1 MVEHLPNL
9 KFNFFFPFAT
19 GGNIKNSREVSE
31 PARRETAKSTAQRT
45 WSLVRGSWTVVEELP
60 VVVVGASVTGRMAGK
75 AMGFSRPDEVK
86 SPADGLSS
94 ISMEATASTTS
105 DSSAAIANLQV
116 IKNQKSKFKIQKMKW
131 QKSKRFSEYH
141 FEFDGESKNVAD
153 LVNREILW
161 PRIYREK
168 ENSSVAGPKERESER
183 AAGRVVGCPSKK

>member
-1 MVEHLPNL
+1 M
-9 KFNFFFPFAT
+9 
-19 GGNIKNSREVSE
+19 SE

-60 VVVVGASVTGRMAGK
+60 VVVVGASVMGRMAGK

-116 IKNQKSKFKIQKMKW
+116 IKNQNSKIKIQNSKDEKAEIEKIFGISFRVRLGNQKMWRTWWTVKFFGREYIGRKRIILRLPG
-131 QKSKRFSEYH
+131 QKK
-141 FEFDGESKNVAD
+141 GKA
-153 LVNREILW
+153 RELLAVSWVVRQKI
-161 PRIYREK
+161 K
-168 ENSSVAGPKERESER
+168 E
-183 AAGRVVGCPSKK
+183 

>member
-116 IKNQKSKFKIQKMKW
+116 IKNQNSKFKK
-131 QKSKRFSEYH
+131 
-141 FEFDGESKNVAD
+141 
-153 LVNREILW
+153 
-161 PRIYREK
+161 
-168 ENSSVAGPKERESER
+168 
-183 AAGRVVGCPSKK
+183 